1 MLSLK
6 MLNHKLR
13 LKMGEYDKHFEE
25 KYQKFI
31 DTLSKQADDY
41 LASRYGV
48 NEDKD
53 SEEEKPI
60 CTTNEFKDV
69 CKELGLEED

>member
-1 MLSLK
+1 
-6 MLNHKLR
+6 
-13 LKMGEYDKHFEE
+13 MGDYVEDYNFQQ

-41 LASRYGV
+41 VARKYGIHPL

-53 SEEEKPI
+53 SEEKPI

>member
-1 MLSLK
+1 
-6 MLNHKLR
+6 
-13 LKMGEYDKHFEE
+13 MGDYIDDYNYKQ

-48 NEDKD
+48 SPPNEDKD

>member
-1 MLSLK
+1 
-6 MLNHKLR
+6 
-13 LKMGEYDKHFEE
+13 MGDFDKNYED

-31 DTLSKQADDY
+31 DTLTKIADDY
-41 LASRYGV
+41 AARTYEV
-48 NEDKD
+48 WPPIENKD

-60 CTTNEFKDV
+60 CTTDEFKDV

>member
-1 MLSLK
+1 
-6 MLNHKLR
+6 
-13 LKMGEYDKHFEE
+13 MGDFDKN
-25 KYQKFI
+25 FI
-31 DTLSKQADDY
+31 DTLTKIADDCV
-41 LASRYGV
+41 ARTYGV
-48 NEDKD
+48 CPPREDKENEDKE

>member
-1 MLSLK
+1 
-6 MLNHKLR
+6 
-13 LKMGEYDKHFEE
+13 MGDYDKHFEE

-41 LASRYGV
+41 IASHYGIAPPSEDKV
-48 NEDKD
+48 NEDND
-53 SEEEKPI
+53 EKPI

-69 CKELGLEED
+69 CKELGLVEDKL

>member
-1 MLSLK
+1 
-6 MLNHKLR
+6 
-13 LKMGEYDKHFEE
+13 MGDYIDDNNFKQ
-25 KYQKFI
+25 KYQHFI

-41 LASRYGV
+41 VARKYGIYPP

-53 SEEEKPI
+53 SEEKPI

-69 CKELGLEED
+69 CKELSLEED

>member
-1 MLSLK
+1 
-6 MLNHKLR
+6 
-13 LKMGEYDKHFEE
+13 MGDYIDDNNFKQ
-25 KYQKFI
+25 KYQEII

-41 LASRYGV
+41 VARKYGV
-48 NEDKD
+48 YPPNKDKD
-53 SEEEKPI
+53 SEEKPI

>member
-1 MLSLK
+1 MGYFDYIDDC
-6 MLNHKLR
+6 NHKQ
-13 LKMGEYDKHFEE
+13 

-31 DTLSKQADDY
+31 DSLTKQADDY
-41 LASRYGV
+41 IASHYGV
-48 NEDKD
+48 YPPSEDKD

>member
-1 MLSLK
+1 
-6 MLNHKLR
+6 
-13 LKMGEYDKHFEE
+13 MGDYIEDNNFKQ

-48 NEDKD
+48 QPPNEDKD
-53 SEEEKPI
+53 SEKEKPI
-60 CTTNEFKDV
+60 CTTKEFKDV